1 MLAQERYAAILRMI
15 RETNIVKIG
24 DIAKKLKVSNETARR
39 DLETLQDQKL
49 LKRVHGGA
57 VLVDPLI
64 YTGPQSIPLPK
75 AEVSYDEKAAIGAE
89 AAKTV
94 RNGETI
100 FLDIGTT
107 TLQIAKNLRNKKD
120 LTVLT
125 TSLDII
131 NELAGTPVT
140 LIILGGKLIN
150 DDLHIASPFTEEI
163 FARYYVDKSFIS
175 CGGIAQNG
183 DITDYSDIALKR
195 SVVREHS
202 NRMIL
207 VADSGKFGKK
217 SFVKVCDLDMV
228 DAVITDTNLR
238 PDFRESMAEKGIE
251 VVFADVKQ
259 QD

>member
-24 DIAKKLKVSNETARR
+24 DIANKLKVSNETARR

-57 VLVDPLI
+57 VLIDPL
-64 YTGPQSIPLPK
+64 TDAGMQAIPLPK
-75 AEVSYDEKAAIGAE
+75 EEVSYDEKASIGLE

-131 NELAGTPVT
+131 NELAGTQVT
-140 LIILGGKLIN
+140 IIILGGKLIY

-163 FARYYVDKSFIS
+163 FARYYVDRSFIS
-175 CGGIAQNG
+175 CGGITQNG

-202 NRMIL
+202 NRMVL
-207 VADSGKFGKK
+207 VADSGKFGKRA
-217 SFVKVCDLDMV
+217 FVKVCDLGMLDS
-228 DAVITDTNLR
+228 VITDTNLR
-238 PDFRESMAEKGIE
+238 PEFREALSEKGLE
-251 VVFADVKQ
+251 VIYASVKK
-259 QD
+259 

>member
-75 AEVSYDEKAAIGAE
+75 EEVSYDEKSAIGAE

-100 FLDIGTT
+100 FLDIGST
-107 TLQIAKNLRNKKD
+107 TLQIAKNLRTKRD

-131 NELAGTPVT
+131 NELAGTQVT

-150 DDLHIASPFTEEI
+150 DDLHIAAPFTEEI
-163 FARYYVDKSFIS
+163 LARYYVDRAFIS
-175 CGGIAQNG
+175 CGGISPNG

-195 SVVREHS
+195 SVVREHAS
-202 NRMIL
+202 RMVL
-207 VADSGKFGKK
+207 VADSGKFGKRA
-217 SFVKVCDLDMV
+217 FVKVCDLKMLDS
-228 DAVITDTNLR
+228 VITDTNLAPEYR
-238 PDFRESMAEKGIE
+238 DMLTERGLN
-251 VVFADVKQ
+251 VVFAEIRNRS
-259 QD
+259 